1 MYAIS
6 IKDEE
11 LLPVSKQIDL
21 LDSKSKNSITIA
33 SGSEFERLKK
43 QLNRDFTRK
52 VISLSD
58 FISLSLRLS
67 KHSSTQ
73 DLIH

>member
-21 LDSKSKNSITIA
+21 LDSKSKNSTGIA

-73 DLIH
+73 DLIL